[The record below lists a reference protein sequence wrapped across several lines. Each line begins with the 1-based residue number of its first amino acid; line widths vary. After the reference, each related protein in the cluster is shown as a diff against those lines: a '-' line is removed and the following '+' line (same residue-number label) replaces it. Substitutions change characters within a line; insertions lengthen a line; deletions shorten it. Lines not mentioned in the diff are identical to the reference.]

1 MSLKLWLKVLLC
13 VATASAV
20 SIVSIGTVHVVRNVS
35 GYYYVNNDNSNEGG
49 DDWTGD
55 EENDGSDDENLGGG
69 DDTPGSS
76 GVENTPPNDEE
87 SDNDLPDDNIN
98 NSDNETN
105 NSEPSTPDNPEPEN
119 PDPEPSI
126 PDNPEPEIPSDDG
139 DESDGKVEDDE
150 QVVLTS
156 KEKCLLLIAN
166 SDAEIYRKFEY
177 FILPNGII
185 DGSKVNEVAISEELD
200 ILCENLLTSINAKCG
215 NVDKITSEM
224 VATYVSISNLLD
236 DIFNLFVD
244 NMI

>member
-1 MSLKLWLKVLLC
+1 M
-13 VATASAV
+13 
-20 SIVSIGTVHVVRNVS
+20 
-35 GYYYVNNDNSNEGG
+35 
-49 DDWTGD
+49 
-55 EENDGSDDENLGGG
+55 
-69 DDTPGSS
+69 
-76 GVENTPPNDEE
+76 
-87 SDNDLPDDNIN
+87 PDDNIN

-126 PDNPEPEIPSDDG
+126 PDNPEPETPS

-166 SDAEIYRKFEY
+166 ADAEIYRKFEY

-185 DGSKVNEVAISEELD
+185 DSSKVDTVAISDELD
-200 ILCENLLTSINAKCG
+200 VLCESLLTSISAKCG

-244 NMI
+244 NML